1 MEKIQYKNQEER
13 NKIIEQKK
21 NEGKILIE
29 EQNYINGNYLIFSD
43 KPRQEEEIKKQYT
56 KTEIKNII
64 KEYLKSAEGKNLI
77 KEIKNE

>member
-1 MEKIQYKNQEER
+1 MEKIQYKTEQEKEQ
-13 NKIIEQKK
+13 IIEEKK
-21 NEGKILIE
+21 QEGKILIE
-29 EQNYINGNYLIFSD
+29 EQNLLNGNYLIFSD